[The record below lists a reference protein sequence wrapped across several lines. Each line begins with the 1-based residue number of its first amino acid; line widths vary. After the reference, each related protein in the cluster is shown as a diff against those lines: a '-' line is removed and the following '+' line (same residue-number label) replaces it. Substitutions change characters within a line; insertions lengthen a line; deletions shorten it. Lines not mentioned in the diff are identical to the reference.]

1 MLELIYPFFHQPTRP
16 FLSQQQFETLLI
28 LLMKKNHRP
37 SLSLIV
43 ERLEALE
50 KKLERRILPSA
61 AAVESAVEQVEA
73 LASKGAPVEATPVK
87 PLENGMKTD
96 ERGSKEPKAEHPS
109 SHRTEPSL
117 SFSPSVSEIT
127 APLKSSDASGDPP
140 LKLFPAS
147 VRHQNLIQFAIVE
160 WNAILQ

>member
-1 MLELIYPFFHQPTRP
+1 
-16 FLSQQQFETLLI
+16 
-28 LLMKKNHRP
+28 
-37 SLSLIV
+37 
-43 ERLEALE
+43 
-50 KKLERRILPSA
+50 
-61 AAVESAVEQVEA
+61 
-73 LASKGAPVEATPVK
+73 
-87 PLENGMKTD
+87 MKTD

-109 SHRTEPSL
+109 SHRTEPPL

-140 LKLFPAS
+140 LKLLPAS